1 MTIHIG
7 MEAWKELHRYPCDL
21 HLQAKLDTIF
31 LQTWTHTWV
40 FATSTT
46 KPLWNLISPPP
57 PDLSFDR
64 LSTLPRQHDKPPP
77 PSTTTGRQQYLF
89 LCRNQ
94 RTARGVG
101 P

>member
-57 PDLSFDR
+57 PIC
-64 LSTLPRQHDKPPP
+64 LSTDLALYLDNMTNHLPLLPQLDANN
-77 PSTTTGRQQYLF
+77 TYFFAEINEQQEE
-89 LCRNQ
+89 
-94 RTARGVG
+94 
-101 P
+101 